1 MIFKSEIMQRSLNGS
16 LLKRREKIWGQVFLP
31 RELLSKSL
39 IDKIGPVTMIALLT
53 QSIDLLFDWF
63 LYKWNIDR

>member
-1 MIFKSEIMQRSLNGS
+1 MQRSLNGS

-39 IDKIGPVTMIALLT
+39 TDKIGPVTMIALLT

>member
-1 MIFKSEIMQRSLNGS
+1 MQRSLNGS

-39 IDKIGPVTMIALLT
+39 IDKIGPVTMIALLM

-63 LYKWNIDR
+63 LYKWNIGR

>member
-1 MIFKSEIMQRSLNGS
+1 MQRSLNGS

-53 QSIDLLFDWF
+53 QSIDLLIDWF
-63 LYKWNIDR
+63 LYKWNIGR

>member
-1 MIFKSEIMQRSLNGS
+1 MQRSLNGS

-39 IDKIGPVTMIALLT
+39 IDKIGAVTMIALLT

-63 LYKWNIDR
+63 LYKWNIGR

>member
-1 MIFKSEIMQRSLNGS
+1 MQRSLNGS

-63 LYKWNIDR
+63 L